1 VTVDHLRVVLAVA
14 RSVHGEFE
22 ILEAVVLGEE
32 GHEGGEGVGRRGG
45 VGEDL
50 AQVGFPAVGAG
61 DVLGDGDGQRR
72 GVHVAQRHLDVVVA
86 ELGDGAGR
94 RRGGGLG
101 SYGQGGG
108 AWLPRNHYAPPEL
121 LVDAAGRLPA
131 LLVESLAGAELRQR
145 DGGGT
150 RFSEPGGGRQRGRGY
165 RCGGGSI
172 EGRGVRAGAAYQCGR
187 AWCSGFWKATQ
198 RSTPI

>member
-1 VTVDHLRVVLAVA
+1 MAVDHLRVVLAVA
-14 RSVHGEFE
+14 RGVHGELE
-22 ILEAVVLGEE
+22 VLEAVVLRKE
-32 GHEGGEGVGRRGG
+32 GHERGQGVGRRGG

-50 AQVGFPAVGAG
+50 AEVGLPAVRAG
-61 DVLGDGDGQRR
+61 DVLGYRDGQRR
-72 GVHVAQRHLDVVVA
+72 GLHVAQRHLDVVVA

-94 RRGGGLG
+94 RRDGGLG

-108 AWLPRNHYAPPEL
+108 AWFPRNHYAPPEL

-131 LLVESLAGAELRQR
+131 LLVESLAGAEVRQR

-172 EGRGVRAGAAYQCGR
+172 EVAAYGRGAAYQCGR
-187 AWCSGFWKATQ
+187 RWSSGFWKATQ